1 VAGSSRAARFF
12 RVLLALVMAGLIVT
26 VLMTTNIWSPLPY
39 LNELVD
45 KLTQISEPEPAW
57 TERIEGRPD
66 VVGLANEHV
75 IVASRGFVFSFR
87 ARDGRKVWQKPVH
100 WAFPAG
106 EVVVAQPRPGD
117 PDADPSPDRG
127 YEVLNPASGRATWS
141 DLEAI
146 AVWVYDDEIVDLVCP
161 DEEQC
166 LLRDRA
172 HADGDIRWSVALPGS
187 ARTIRGANPRLA
199 TVRDPAGWF
208 SRAAAGAA
216 PSIPT
221 VMPLVFDDRVVAVDT
236 SRRQVVAQ
244 ATAPDRETRVTFLGD
259 RMLFVRAE
267 RADAGCHFRVEAFDV
282 GSGSSVWVE
291 NGFDLDTARGAGCE
305 QREDPV
311 GGGSKLVVNGSDA
324 RPMLVNADLADRIW
338 TGAPGARVLATDGL
352 LAVVVGPDRQTVSGL
367 DAVTPESRTV
377 WSGELGLD
385 PQAAITDEMVILRD
399 ADRGRLFV
407 LDRNVTPLRQV
418 LELKTKAEIAG
429 YGSDA
434 IVLASGRSIG
444 YVPVELLSPA

>member
-1 VAGSSRAARFF
+1 
-12 RVLLALVMAGLIVT
+12 
-26 VLMTTNIWSPLPY
+26 
-39 LNELVD
+39 
-45 KLTQISEPEPAW
+45 
-57 TERIEGRPD
+57 
-66 VVGLANEHV
+66 
-75 IVASRGFVFSFR
+75 
-87 ARDGRKVWQKPVH
+87 VH

-106 EVVVAQPRPGD
+106 EVVVAQPRPGN

-127 YEVLNPASGRATWS
+127 YEVLNPASGRAIWS

-146 AVWVYDDEIVDLVCP
+146 AVWVYRDEIVDLVCP

-236 SRRQVVAQ
+236 NRRRVVAE

-267 RADAGCHFRVEAFDV
+267 RADAGCRFRVEAFDV

-291 NGFDLDTARGAGCE
+291 SGFDLDTARGAGCE

-324 RPMLVNADLADRIW
+324 RPMLVNADLADRVW

-352 LAVVVGPDRQTVSGL
+352 LAVVVGPDRQTVSVI
-367 DAVTPESRTV
+367 DAVTPDGRTV

-407 LDRNVTPLRQV
+407 LDRNIAPLRQV

-429 YGSDA
+429 YGADA
-434 IVLASGRSIG
+434 IVLTSGRSIG
-444 YVPVELLSPA
+444 YVPVELLSPT